1 MTWGLQV
8 APPPESLKDA
18 AETLFSSSAKKFL
31 AKALERW
38 EPEVESMLRER
49 KIKKLDFDKHLRL
62 PDFPS
67 SAARL
72 SWPDK
77 NWKVAPLPPR
87 LHRRHLDL
95 GDVSPAVTDR
105 FIQCLQQDVD
115 GIQTDFDDG
124 HCPTWNNQLQGWWNV
139 YQHAHGLLGPK
150 VPPVEKAPVL
160 MLRPRAWNMTEHNV
174 LLGGRETSGPLVDFG
189 LLMYHVAAVLHSK
202 GSGPFFYLSKLEG
215 SNEAALWNRI
225 FIWTQ
230 EELGLPRG
238 TIRACVLIENVFAA
252 FEMEE
257 ILWELREHSAGLN
270 CGMWDY
276 SASFINKFGDR
287 PEFQLPDRSKY
298 VSMSNAFLASYM
310 QLVVA
315 TCKRRGAPPT
325 GGMAAQVLDKR
336 NPQPVIDRVVA
347 AKRKEIEA
355 GVEGFMVYDL
365 GHVLP
370 CRELWSSAPT
380 YSQSAVKVT
389 ASSLLTLPPGG
400 VTTLGLKRNIK
411 VGVLFIASWLK
422 GNGVVEVDG
431 SVEDSATAE
440 ISRSQ
445 VWQWI
450 RHRAALEEG
459 GFVTTNLVR
468 KLVAEVVT
476 ELGGLK
482 EVRKAGTLL
491 MEVVTCRNFPE
502 FLTTLLSENHEFRK
516 RHYPQGF
523 WDEA

>member
-1 MTWGLQV
+1 MTQGLQV
-8 APPPESLKDA
+8 APPPDDLKEA
-18 AETLFSSSAKKFL
+18 AETLFSSSAKSFL

-38 EPEVESMLRER
+38 EPEVECMLRER

-67 SAARL
+67 SAART
-72 SWPDK
+72 DR
-77 NWKVAPLPPR
+77 NWKVAPLPAR

-95 GDVSPAVTDR
+95 GDVSPALTDR

-124 HCPTWNNQLQGWWNV
+124 HCPTWNNQLLGWWNV
-139 YQHAHGLLGPK
+139 YKHAHGQLSPLI
-150 VPPVEKAPVL
+150 PPVEKAPLL
-160 MLRPRAWNMTEHNV
+160 MLRPRAWNMTELNV
-174 LLGGRETSGPLVDFG
+174 LLGGRETSGPLVDFL
-189 LLMYHVAAVLHSK
+189 LLMYHVGATLHSR

-215 SNEAALWNRI
+215 WKEAALWNRI

-257 ILWELREHSAGLN
+257 ILWELKEHSAGLN

-298 VSMSNAFLASYM
+298 VSMSNPFLASYM
-310 QLVVA
+310 QLVVE
-315 TCKRRGAPPT
+315 TCRRRGAPPT
-325 GGMAAQVLDKR
+325 GGMAAQVLDMR
-336 NPQPVIDRVVA
+336 NPQPVIDKVVA

-365 GHVLP
+365 GLIGP
-370 CRELWSSAPT
+370 CRKLWSSVPA
-380 YSQSAVKVT
+380 YSQPIQPSQVT

-400 VTTLGLKRNIK
+400 VTTLGLRRNIK

-422 GNGVVEVDG
+422 GNGVVVVDG

-468 KLVAEVVT
+468 KMVAEAVT
-476 ELGGLK
+476 ELGAVK
-482 EVRKAGTLL
+482 EVRKAGSLL
-491 MEVVTCRNFPE
+491 MEVVTYRYFPE

-516 RHYPQGF
+516 RHNPQGL
-523 WDEA
+523 WDEE